1 MNVFEDK
8 LREYSNNSHTTVKA
22 PVQVINFPKQEN
34 ASGEISLSEVNALI
48 LELLQEKTSNGQKGI
63 ESVLLKIENR
73 QLLLQNI
80 EFKKVQIKN
89 EIMQL
94 LQEKT
99 EKDQKLKENQDA
111 YYSYMKNL
119 VKDNSVE
126 NWIVDFKNKKIRPTT
141 NPQS

>member
-1 MNVFEDK
+1 MCMDHWKFV
-8 LREYSNNSHTTVKA
+8 LTT
-22 PVQVINFPKQEN
+22 
-34 ASGEISLSEVNALI
+34 LI

-126 NWIVDFKNKKIRPTT
+126 NWIVDFKNKKIRPKT